1 MTEPA
6 RTIHPSRF
14 PTGAVGCARPGRSG
28 AARGDAKRLAG
39 AIAVALLGITLL
51 AAPALAQDVEAEA
64 SKAVEITEAYK
75 TAMRGYLVSQGA
87 HAQIGQGVAYQ
98 VANETLM
105 MIASSG
111 AQVTEEMQTI
121 VLEEALST
129 YSEKFSDLDFL
140 TTLWAPVYARHF
152 SVDELNAMT
161 KWFESDLGRKVVS
174 LSQTLN
180 QEGMAEIQ
188 QASVAMAPEFQ
199 LAVDARFR
207 EAGLVSDAPAEP

>member
-1 MTEPA
+1 MTESA
-6 RTIHPSRF
+6 RTIRPFRV
-14 PTGAVGCARPGRSG
+14 PTGIAGCPGPRRPV
-28 AARGDAKRLAG
+28 AARGGARRLAQTL
-39 AIAVALLGITLL
+39 AVTLLGTTLL
-51 AAPALAQDVEAEA
+51 AGPAFAQDETAEMKPTVEV
-64 SKAVEITEAYK
+64 SEAYK
-75 TAMRGYLVSQGA
+75 KAMRAYLESQGA
-87 HAQIGQGVAYQ
+87 HAQIGQGIAYQ

-111 AQVTEEMQTI
+111 AEVTEEMQTI

-129 YSEKFSDLDFL
+129 YEKKFSDLDFL
-140 TTLWAPVYARHF
+140 TTLWAPVYASHF

-180 QEGMAEIQ
+180 QEGMTEIQ
-188 QASVAMAPEFQ
+188 KASVSMAPEFQ